1 MDLATV
7 SKRISELERVSEE
20 IRILK
25 EMLKGELENEDAYLQ
40 SVEAVKEAVKQR
52 KTIKDEILAKGPN
65 QEAMAN
71 IKNLSEEAVTLREI
85 LSAELTELF
94 RENNADEIA
103 DADGQTRKFVVSA
116 KVLPKKGPKEY
127 RNNMGQYDKG
137 E

>member
-1 MDLATV
+1 VDLATV